1 MGLRSTCRNA
11 EHPQMTTTPITRPD
25 APVFGIVLML
35 GFVTIAPF
43 IEVFAKLASVEIPV
57 GQIATARFT
66 VQAGLMIPLV
76 LVMRCFEWPTR
87 RDAWL
92 YLLRGGLILAST
104 ALIVGAVKYMPIAD
118 AIAIVFVEPL
128 LLTVAGAIVFGE
140 QVGWRRMLA
149 SVVGFIGCLMVI
161 QPSFEN
167 YGWVALL
174 PLGTAVFFGIYLL
187 LSRSMARR
195 IHPLTLQ
202 ANTGV
207 AALLIATPMLLF
219 FDGSGNGV
227 FDPVMPSGI
236 FWVWLFLGGL
246 AATVSHIF
254 LSYCVRITPTSVIAP
269 MQYLEIV
276 TAAFFGFLIFGD
288 ILNGLALIGAVI
300 VVSAGLFVFWRERQ
314 VSRQGRQ

>member
-1 MGLRSTCRNA
+1 MGLRSMCRNA
-11 EHPQMTTTPITRPD
+11 ETSPMTASPITHED
-25 APVFGIVLML
+25 APVFGIALML
-35 GFVTIAPF
+35 GFITIAPF

-57 GQIATARFT
+57 GQIATARFA
-66 VQAGLMIPLV
+66 VQAALMVPLV
-76 LVMRCFEWPTR
+76 LVMRCFEWPSR
-87 RDAWL
+87 CDAWL
-92 YLLRGGLILAST
+92 YLLRGGLILLST

-118 AIAIVFVEPL
+118 AVAIVFVEPL
-128 LLTVAGAIVFGE
+128 LLTVAGAIIFGE
-140 QVGWRRMLA
+140 QVGWRRMTA
-149 SVVGFIGCLMVI
+149 SVVGFVGCLMVI

-167 YGWVALL
+167 YGWIALL

-195 IHPLTLQ
+195 IHPLALQ

-207 AALLIATPMLLF
+207 AALLIATPLLLV
-219 FDGSGNGV
+219 FDGTGNGV
-227 FDPVMPSGI
+227 FDPVMPRGI
-236 FWVWLFLGGL
+236 FWLWLFLGGL

-276 TAAFFGFLIFGD
+276 TAAIFGYFIFGD
-288 ILNGLALIGAVI
+288 LLNGLALAGAVV

-314 VSRQGRQ
+314 VSRQARK